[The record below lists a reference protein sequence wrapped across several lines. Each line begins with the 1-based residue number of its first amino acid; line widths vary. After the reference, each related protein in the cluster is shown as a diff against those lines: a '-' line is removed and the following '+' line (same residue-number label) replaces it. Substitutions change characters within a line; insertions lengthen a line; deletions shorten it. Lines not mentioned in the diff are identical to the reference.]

1 MNLNSHSNLEG
12 RHAFL
17 SPSKSA
23 WLNYEDDKLIRVF
36 HSAVAAKR
44 GTDLHDL
51 ACAAIKLGIKLPD
64 NGTTLSTYVNDA
76 IGFRMTPEQRLY
88 ATRHCFGTADA
99 LGFRN
104 NTLRVHDL
112 KTGTTH
118 TKMDQLEIYAGLFCM
133 EYEFRPFD
141 ITIKLAIYQNDK
153 VVEHDPDPDDIMHV
167 IDKIKTF
174 SRILDEQMEEV
185 PL

>member
-12 RHAFL
+12 QHAFL
-17 SPSKSA
+17 SPSKGA
-23 WLNYEDDKLIRVF
+23 WLNYEEDKLIRVF
-36 HSAVAAKR
+36 NSAVQAKR

-51 ACAAIKLGIKLPD
+51 AYQLIRLKVKLPD
-64 NGTTLSTYVNDA
+64 DGLTMSMYVNDA

-88 ATRHCFGTADA
+88 ATRHCFGTADS

-112 KTGTTH
+112 KTGVAQA
-118 TKMDQLEIYAGLFCM
+118 KFDQLEIYAALFCM
-133 EYEFRPFD
+133 EYVFSPFE
-141 ITIKLAIYQNDK
+141 IKMELRIYQNDK
-153 VVEHDPDPDDIMHV
+153 IFDHVPDPDDIVHI